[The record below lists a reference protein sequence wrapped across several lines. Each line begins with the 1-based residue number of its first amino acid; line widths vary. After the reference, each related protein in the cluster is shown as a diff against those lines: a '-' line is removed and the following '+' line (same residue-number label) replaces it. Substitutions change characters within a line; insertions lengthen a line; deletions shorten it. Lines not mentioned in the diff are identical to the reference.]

1 MKNELG
7 LKIIKHFSLDKKLLR
22 LSGQQKIAK
31 KLKTLHNGVL
41 TEKQLYR
48 AYLAKKAETI
58 CLAITG
64 ILLLAVILWIM
75 PVSDSNLLG
84 NSIVRNGYEGEEK
97 SVKLIAKSEGMED
110 EIEVLVEPVHYTKNE
125 LDKLANRL
133 FDSVPGDYFFSDKVT
148 GEGVYVIKN
157 HLQLPTQAGNYPFE
171 LSWES
176 SNCEV
181 MDNEGNIICSQKGVP
196 EEVNMTLTLSCYEY
210 SWEREY
216 TMLVYMPDVVW
227 EDAFSKK
234 VGAVIEEL
242 DNASAE
248 SEKLI
253 LPVSIDGHSITYEEK
268 SENTI
273 IIIWGLGFVILVF
286 LWILPDNNLSA
297 KICERNSQ
305 LLTDYAL
312 LVNKLTLYMGA
323 GLSLRSTIAKI
334 VQSANKSRFY
344 AKELEIAIREMENGI
359 SEQTVMEEMAKR
371 CQIPCYIKLSVILNQ
386 NVRKGNNSLQR
397 QLKEEVVKA
406 FEERKN
412 LAGKYGQEA
421 TTKLLFPMILML
433 LVVMVMIM
441 YPAFVSFTI

>member
-7 LKIIKHFSLDKKLLR
+7 LKLIKHFSLDKKLLR

-31 KLKTLHNGVL
+31 KLKTLHSGVL

-48 AYLAKKAETI
+48 TYLAKKAETI
-58 CLAITG
+58 CLVITG
-64 ILLLAVILWIM
+64 ILLFAVVLWIM
-75 PVSDSNLLG
+75 PLSDSNLLG
-84 NSIVRNGYEGEEK
+84 NSIIRNGYEGEEK
-97 SVKLIAKSEGMED
+97 SVRLIAKSEGMED
-110 EIEVLVEPVHYTKNE
+110 EIDVLVEPMHYTKNE
-125 LDKLANRL
+125 LDKLANKL

-157 HLQLPTQAGNYPFE
+157 HLQLPTKVGNYPFE

-176 SNCEV
+176 SNYEV
-181 MDNEGNIICSQKGVP
+181 MDNEGNIISSQEGDP
-196 EEVNMTLTLSCYEY
+196 EEVKLTLTLSCYEY

-216 TMLVYMPDVVW
+216 PMLVYMPDVVW
-227 EDAFSKK
+227 EEAFSKK

-248 SEKLI
+248 NEKLI
-253 LPVSIDGHSITYEEK
+253 LPVSVDGHSITYEEK
-268 SENTI
+268 SENTTI
-273 IIIWGLGFVILVF
+273 IILGLGFVILVF

-297 KICERNSQ
+297 KISERNSQ

-323 GLSLRSTIAKI
+323 GLSLRSAIAKI
-334 VQSANKSRFY
+334 VQSANKNRFY

-371 CQIPCYIKLSVILNQ
+371 CQISCYIKLSVLLNQ
-386 NVRKGNNSLQR
+386 NIRRGNNSLQR

-406 FEERKN
+406 FDERKN